1 MELNIDNPEDK
12 SSKKDRINEIEVL
25 INEQS
30 NNLKNINDSLILSL
44 SDKEQI
50 SSFLKDLKKIIFNSF
65 YENFS
70 YRNNYNTIGEI
81 INKLEQYMLNH
92 SEEIQPQYIESL
104 EFLMMLSLFHF
115 DIHINR
121 IGYELLRFLIDN
133 IEDNYCNNLIDY
145 FTKIIQLLNIKS
157 QMNNIDS
164 SSISS
169 IIIYNISL
177 ALYIIMSDNQILK
190 ENKKSYFNF
199 IKKNIDDINLIYLLF
214 ISSDN
219 ELIKFYKIFN
229 NDEIKFI
236 YEKISEKLTRT
247 YNDLTN
253 DLPKKKTDI
262 SYIKEKM
269 NKIGLFCKILN
280 CVTIEGNRTYIID
293 KLIKNMIPISERI
306 LDTLNYLIEL
316 QNSELK
322 LSAETIENIFSYFKT
337 IGAFSLEKILKTI
350 SFINKMFKDYSHEYL
365 SIIIYLIQE
374 LNKISLS
381 YDKNKNK
388 NFILLITQII
398 EVVLQK
404 NKTKNN
410 NNICFDI
417 YELYKI
423 NEIYNILLKIDSKVI
438 ISKTKFPNTYT
449 LYVENQSFNNTDD
462 IGKGFNEKNYNYL
475 SQIYLNSIA
484 KGNKENNLI
493 NRKSFLCCLN
503 KFEEFKNSF
512 KESLFIKN
520 HSKIDNNIEKEK
532 KEMEDKQNITFEE
545 FKTFFLK
552 NSFEMFNELY
562 GEK

>member
-1 MELNIDNPEDK
+1 MKLKIDNPEDK
-12 SSKKDRINEIEVL
+12 SDKKNRIYEIDLL

-30 NNLKNINDSLILSL
+30 NNLKNINDTLIFSL

-50 SSFLKDLKKIIFNSF
+50 SSFLKGLKTTIFNSF

-70 YRNNYNTIGEI
+70 YRNNCNTISEI

-92 SEEIQPQYIESL
+92 SEEIQPQFIESL

-115 DIHINR
+115 DIHINK

-133 IEDNYCNNLIDY
+133 LEDNYCNNLIDY
-145 FTKIIQLLNIKS
+145 LTKIIQLLNIKS

-164 SSISS
+164 SSITS

-177 ALYIIMSDNQILK
+177 ALYIIMCDNQILK
-190 ENKKSYFNF
+190 ENKKSYFDF

-219 ELIKFYKIFN
+219 ELIKFHKIFN

-236 YEKISEKLTRT
+236 YEKISEKLART
-247 YNDLTN
+247 YTDLTN

-269 NKIGLFCKILN
+269 NKIGIFCKILN

-293 KLIKNMIPISERI
+293 KLIKNMIPISQRI
-306 LDTLNYLIEL
+306 LDTLNYFIEL
-316 QNSELK
+316 QNRELK

-337 IGAFSLEKILKTI
+337 IGSFSLENILKTI
-350 SFINKMFKDYSHEYL
+350 SFVNKMFKDYSHEYL
-365 SIIIYLIQE
+365 SIIIYLIQQ

-381 YDKNKNK
+381 YDENKNK
-388 NFILLITQII
+388 NFILLITQVI

-410 NNICFDI
+410 NKVCLDI
-417 YELYKI
+417 YEIYKI
-423 NEIYNILLKIDSKVI
+423 NEIYNILLKIDSKAI
-438 ISKTKFPNTYT
+438 ISKNKFPNAYT
-449 LYVENQSFNNTDD
+449 LYVENQSVNNIDD
-462 IGKGFNEKNYNYL
+462 TEKGFIEKNYNYL
-475 SQIYLNSIA
+475 SQIYLNSIS
-484 KGNKENNLI
+484 KGNKENNYI

-503 KFEEFKNSF
+503 KFEEFKNYF

-520 HSKIDNNIEKEK
+520 DSKIDNNIEKEK

>member
-12 SSKKDRINEIEVL
+12 SSKKDRINEIEAL

-145 FTKIIQLLNIKS
+145 FIKIIQLLNIKS
-157 QMNNIDS
+157 QMNNIGS

-190 ENKKSYFNF
+190 ENKKSYFDF

-410 NNICFDI
+410 NNIRFDI

-449 LYVENQSFNNTDD
+449 LYAENQSFNNTDD

>member
-1 MELNIDNPEDK
+1 MDLNIDNPEDK
-12 SSKKDRINEIEVL
+12 SDKKSKINEIDLL

-30 NNLKNINDSLILSL
+30 NNLKNINDTLILSL
-44 SDKEQI
+44 SDNEQL
-50 SSFLKDLKKIIFNSF
+50 SPFLKELKKALFNSF

-70 YRNNYNTIGEI
+70 YRKDYNTVSEI
-81 INKLEQYMLNH
+81 INKLEKYMIDH
-92 SEEIQPQYIESL
+92 SEEIQSDYIELL

-121 IGYELLRFLIDN
+121 IGFELLKFLIDN
-133 IEDNYCNNLIDY
+133 LEDNYCSNLIDY
-145 FTKIIQLLNIKS
+145 FTKIFQILNIKS
-157 QMNNIDS
+157 QMNNMDS

-190 ENKKSYFNF
+190 ENKKLYFDF
-199 IKKNIDDINLIYLLF
+199 IKKKIDDINLIYLLF

-236 YEKISEKLTRT
+236 YEKINEKLTRT
-247 YNDLTN
+247 YTELTN
-253 DLPKKKTDI
+253 DLPRKKTDV

-269 NKIGLFCKILN
+269 NKIGIFCKILN

-293 KLIKNMIPISERI
+293 KLIKNMIPLAQRI
-306 LDTLNYLIEL
+306 LDTLNYFIEL

-322 LSAETIENIFSYFKT
+322 LSAETIANIFSYFKT
-337 IGAFSLEKILKTI
+337 IGAFSLENIIKTI
-350 SFINKMFKDYSHEYL
+350 SFVNKMFKDYSHEYL
-365 SIIIYLIQE
+365 SIIIYLIQQ
-374 LNKISLS
+374 LIQISLS
-381 YDKNKNK
+381 YDENKNK
-388 NFILLITQII
+388 NIIILIIQII

-404 NKTKNN
+404 NKNRNN
-410 NNICFDI
+410 NKICLDI

-423 NEIYNILLKIDSKVI
+423 NEFYNILLKIDSKAI
-438 ISKTKFPNTYT
+438 ISKNKFPNTYA
-449 LYVENQSFNNTDD
+449 LYVENQIINNAAE
-462 IGKGFNEKNYNYL
+462 IVKGFNEKNYNYL

-484 KGNKENNLI
+484 KGNKENNYI
-493 NRKSFLCCLN
+493 NTKSFLSCLN

-520 HSKIDNNIEKEK
+520 DSKFDINIEKEK
-532 KEMEDKQNITFEE
+532 KEMVDKQNITFEE

-552 NSFEMFNELY
+552 RKF
-562 GEK
+562 

>member
-1 MELNIDNPEDK
+1 MELNIDNHEEKTDK
-12 SSKKDRINEIEVL
+12 KNRINEIEHL
-25 INEQS
+25 INEQT
-30 NNLKNINDSLILSL
+30 NNLKKLNDTLILSL
-44 SDKEQI
+44 SDKEQLP
-50 SSFLKDLKKIIFNSF
+50 SFLKEIKKTIFNSF

-70 YRNNYNTIGEI
+70 FRNNYNTISEI

-92 SEEIQPQYIESL
+92 FEEIQPQYIESL

-121 IGYELLRFLIDN
+121 IGNELLKFLIDN
-133 IEDNYCNNLIDY
+133 LEDNYCNNLIDY
-145 FTKIIQLLNIKS
+145 FTKIIQLLSIKS
-157 QMNNIDS
+157 QMNNMDS

-177 ALYIIMSDNQILK
+177 ALYIIMSDSQILK
-190 ENKKSYFNF
+190 ENKKPYFDF

-219 ELIKFYKIFN
+219 ELIKFHKIFN

-247 YNDLTN
+247 YTDLAS
-253 DLPKKKTDI
+253 DLQKKKNDF

-269 NKIGLFCKILN
+269 NKIGILCKILN

-293 KLIKNMIPISERI
+293 KLIKNMIPISQRI
-306 LDTLNYLIEL
+306 LDTLNFFIEL
-316 QNSELK
+316 QNNELK

-337 IGAFSLEKILKTI
+337 IGAFSLETILKTI
-350 SFINKMFKDYSHEYL
+350 SFVNKMFKDYSHEYL
-365 SIIIYLIQE
+365 SIIIYLIQQ
-374 LNKISLS
+374 LNKISLL
-381 YDKNKNK
+381 YDECKNKNI
-388 NFILLITQII
+388 ILLITQVI

-404 NKTKNN
+404 NKTRNN
-410 NNICFDI
+410 NKVCVDI

-423 NEIYNILLKIDSKVI
+423 NEFYNILLKIDSKTI
-438 ISKTKFPNTYT
+438 ISKNKFPNTYT
-449 LYVENQSFNNTDD
+449 LYVENQSFNNIDN
-462 IGKGFNEKNYNYL
+462 IEKGFNEKNYNYL

-484 KGNKENNLI
+484 KGNKENNYI
-493 NRKSFLCCLN
+493 NRKSFLNCLI

-520 HSKIDNNIEKEK
+520 DSKNDNTIEKEK
-532 KEMEDKQNITFEE
+532 KEMEEKQNITFEE

-562 GEK
+562 KEK